1 MFGATALMTQT
12 FCLSLTAPAVLKLA
26 VGAVAVLSAFR
37 PDVGLL
43 VIAGFVPFGRIL
55 GTEVFNAYPAH
66 LTEALVLAFL
76 SGWLASRFREESRRL
91 PDSSTS
97 LLAIL
102 LAATVVASVLV
113 EVVVLR
119 HWKDYWWPFSIQLF
133 RFLFLDF
140 LRTSVGPWP
149 TPLGMDGGAWLNS
162 AALLLEGVAL
172 AFAVRHVIARD
183 RSVLPALLRVMVVA
197 AVGTAILSLSAA
209 AGQATIDAA
218 RAGRDE
224 LRIFNGPRLSVHTPK
239 TNTAASSFVLFLP
252 IALGLGLDKFRTRRT
267 LNTSVADTA
276 RGLVAPVLGATG
288 LFAALWI
295 TGSRSG
301 LVAVLVVAVV
311 AAGTW
316 IAGSLRGRARLLQL
330 AAQITVLAV
339 TATVVGFG
347 VYQKAWSIPK
357 QASLTVAAVR
367 VRQLGLLTS
376 VRMLRESPWFG
387 VGIGRYYVESRR
399 VTPEAIEYRMERPF
413 NAHNQFLQVAAELG
427 VVGFVLF
434 TGFIGV
440 VCYRAWIAF
449 RRSRDHL
456 LGAVL
461 AGLGAFLIT
470 SLVGQPLLVEVVA
483 YPFWLVLGVAL
494 AYGDDVAPSV
504 AGGQGR
510 GRARTLIS
518 IGFLLVLA
526 VSVPIRASKA
536 LDRVDLSAVAY
547 GFSAPGTG
555 ADGVA
560 SRMVRGQG
568 TFFLKA
574 DVRRLDL
581 PLMRHQPGSDPLT
594 VELFLDGKRASWVSL
609 SSDRWE
615 TMTVFILPKDEIR
628 YRRIDLKIA
637 APSGADPVARV
648 GTPGTSQTRW

>member
-1 MFGATALMTQT
+1 
-12 FCLSLTAPAVLKLA
+12 
-26 VGAVAVLSAFR
+26 
-37 PDVGLL
+37 
-43 VIAGFVPFGRIL
+43 
-55 GTEVFNAYPAH
+55 
-66 LTEALVLAFL
+66 
-76 SGWLASRFREESRRL
+76 
-91 PDSSTS
+91 
-97 LLAIL
+97 
-102 LAATVVASVLV
+102 
-113 EVVVLR
+113 
-119 HWKDYWWPFSIQLF
+119 
-133 RFLFLDF
+133 
-140 LRTSVGPWP
+140 
-149 TPLGMDGGAWLNS
+149 MDGGAWLNS

-172 AFAVRHVIARD
+172 AFAVRHVIARN
-183 RSVLPALLRVMVVA
+183 RSFLPALLRVMVVA

-316 IAGSLRGRARLLQL
+316 IAGSLRGRARLLPL

-427 VVGFVLF
+427 VVGLVLF

-470 SLVGQPLLVEVVA
+470 SLVGQPLLIEVVA

-494 AYGDDVAPSV
+494 AYGEQADPLAA
-504 AGGQGR
+504 AGGGR
-510 GRARTLIS
+510 VRTLIS

-637 APSGADPVARV
+637 AASGADPVARV